1 MDMGRVASDTYSFCS
16 DSVVLIPQ
24 ACSIFSEVSLVSS
37 HIVGPDEGLRSP
49 PGS

>member
-1 MDMGRVASDTYSFCS
+1 MDMGKMALDIHSFCS

-24 ACSIFSEVSLVSS
+24 ACSIFSEVSSVSCQT
-37 HIVGPDEGLRSP
+37 VGSDEGLRSP